1 MIQSRFAE
9 VCVYLY
15 VTGKDDRS
23 DAELL
28 AATQTEAEAFA
39 AFYRRYER
47 LILGFLMRRT
57 GNPELAADLMAE
69 VFAAALRA
77 AHRYR
82 PDSDSDSDTAG
93 GWLLTIAQRTLL
105 SSLRRGR
112 VEDRA
117 RRKLGIREAVT
128 FSGEE
133 LERIEALASLDG
145 QSVELLGRL
154 PAAQREAIRARVL
167 DEDSYREI
175 AARLKTSELV
185 VRKRVSRGLS
195 TLKRQLEEPS

>member
-1 MIQSRFAE
+1 

-15 VTGKDDRS
+15 VTAQDDRS

-28 AATQTEAEAFA
+28 AATRADAEAFA

-57 GNPELAADLMAE
+57 GNPEIAADLMAE

-82 PDSDSDSDTAG
+82 PDSASDTGSGSGTATAG

-167 DEDSYREI
+167 DEYSYREI

-195 TLKRQLEEPS
+195 TLKRQLEESS